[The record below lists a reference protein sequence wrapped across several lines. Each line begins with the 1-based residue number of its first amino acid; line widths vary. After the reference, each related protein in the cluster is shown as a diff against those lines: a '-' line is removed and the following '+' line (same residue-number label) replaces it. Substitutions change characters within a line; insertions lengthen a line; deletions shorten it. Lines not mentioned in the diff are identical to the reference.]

1 MTDELVQQA
10 CGGVWQAAVDVEP
23 LAAIFQVLVALL
35 AFERQRNLNFGR
47 LLQTLD
53 ERDAA
58 ERGREVNVQFDAVGA
73 VGVIPNNN

>member
-1 MTDELVQQA
+1 MADKLVKQT
-10 CGGVWQAAVDVEP
+10 CGGVWRTAFDVES

-35 AFERQRNLNFGR
+35 TFERQRNLNFGR
-47 LLQTLD
+47 LLQPLD

-58 ERGREVNVQFDAVGA
+58 ERGCEVNVQFDAVGA